1 MIKTGLSAK
10 TPGFVA
16 LYRLLK
22 AHPDVEITS
31 IVYPGNAAR
40 VTDIYPELAGE
51 CSDCFSDTPDY
62 GRLDL
67 YIGPFDP
74 ATNDCPELRLIITGA
89 APETG
94 EVNREMVMGLPE
106 YNRKALVRSARA
118 AWLPD
123 QITTLGALALMPLAK
138 NLLLNSTIQG
148 AVSVCDMAGRRGR
161 AAGGRLVADSNLE
174 PLTAEVLRGLQTSFS
189 AELRVLSFVHDG
201 DVAMAQFA
209 MPLAMSSEAIGELY
223 HAFYDDHRHVV
234 LLDTPAY
241 TVTSAMVR
249 GTNKAVIGIV
259 AEGGTLTVTVAV
271 DSRFKCG
278 AGNIVHLLNLFFGL
292 HELTGF

>member
-51 CSDCFSDTPDY
+51 CSDCFSDPPDY

-67 YIGPFDP
+67 YIGPFDS

-148 AVSVCDMAGRRGR
+148 AVSVCDMAGSRGR
-161 AAGGRLVADSNLE
+161 AAGGRLISDSNLE